1 MANIIIRD
9 LPDHAKENLR
19 VQAAK
24 SGISLEAHARHIL
37 QTASQSDHF
46 VQPNILD
53 LAGKYF
59 GTKHGVDLSLPE
71 RSSSRGVEDFGQ

>member
-1 MANIIIRD
+1 MANITIRD

-24 SGISLEAHARHIL
+24 SGISLEAYARHIL
-37 QTASQSDHF
+37 QTASKDERF
-46 VQPNILD
+46 VPPNIIN

-59 GTKHGVDLSLPE
+59 GTKHGIDIPLPK
-71 RSSSRGVEDFGQ
+71 RSPSRGIVDFD